1 MTARKAT
8 GLLVAL
14 GLAAALAACGGDEP
28 AGGPRPAESEVEA
41 MRSRVDASPRT
52 DAEAKSATD
61 EHFRRYNE
69 LLGGCVRD
77 AGFEFKPVSP
87 PDGLRQ
93 SMGLTEEQFRRQY
106 GFGIS
111 TLIEARLLRQGG
123 KKDPNAAYAASLSP
137 QAQRAYYDAYG
148 DCQSKAF
155 RELGPPPGMQILS
168 EGMTG
173 VMDRADQA
181 TASDPRVVQ
190 AKERFG
196 DCLVRQGYRDR
207 TAEALTKEIN
217 DRAGP
222 LRAAVEQ
229 AIKEAGERGGD
240 PASVRAE
247 KVLDA
252 AQMTRLEALRRYEL
266 AASTAVAT
274 CERDG
279 ADVDAVQT
287 EVRKEYLRRFL
298 DES

>member
-1 MTARKAT
+1 MTARKVT
-8 GLLVAL
+8 GPLMAL
-14 GLAAALAACGGDEP
+14 GLAVALGACGGGEP

-41 MRSRVDASPRT
+41 MRSRVAASPRT
-52 DAEAKSATD
+52 DAEARSAAD

-69 LLGGCVRD
+69 MLGDCMGA
-77 AGFEFKPVSP
+77 AGFQFRPVSP

-93 SMGLTEEQFRRQY
+93 SLGLTEEQFRRQY

-111 TLIEARLLRQGG
+111 TLIEARLQRRGG
-123 KKDPNAAYAASLSP
+123 KKDPNATYAAGLSP

-155 RELGPPPGMQILS
+155 RELGPPPGMQLLS

-173 VMDRADQA
+173 VVERADQA
-181 TASDPRVVQ
+181 TASDPRVVR

-196 DCLVRQGYRDR
+196 DCLVRQGYRER

-217 DRAGP
+217 DRTAP

-229 AIKEAGERGGD
+229 ALKLAGEKGGD
-240 PASVRAE
+240 PATVRAE
-247 KVLDA
+247 KVLSG
-252 AQMTRLEALRRYEL
+252 AQVTELEAIRRYEL
-266 AASTAVAT
+266 AAAGAVTT

-287 EVRKEYLRRFL
+287 EVRKEYVRRFL
-298 DES
+298 DKL